1 MFNCK
6 LAIGTN
12 LGNREENINS
22 SLSLVYSRIFHPT
35 VYRSFISISTIIETQ
50 AILPENAPQHWNI
63 PYLNCIIAL
72 QTNLLPEELLTQI
85 KEIEVQMG
93 RNMSSPQWSP
103 RIIDIDILNYN
114 NQSHTSHNLQIPHPQ
129 IKNRPFILQLLSE
142 FS

>member
-1 MFNCK
+1 M
-6 LAIGTN
+6 
-12 LGNREENINS
+12 
-22 SLSLVYSRIFHPT
+22 YSRIFHPT
-35 VYRSFISISTIIETQ
+35 ASHSFISISTIIETQ
-50 AILPENAPQHWNI
+50 AILPENAHENWNI

-85 KEIEVQMG
+85 KEIEIQMG

-103 RIIDIDILNYN
+103 RIIDIDILHYN